1 VGNDR
6 RAKPQLGAEQYCED
20 KWHDHVF
27 DGCGPSTLHPCFHG
41 SWSSY
46 ARMAAG
52 KGVKFRDRAGVYRHP
67 APGLMPLRLRGA
79 VYFAVGGG
87 PHRFLMEEATHG

>member
-1 VGNDR
+1 
-6 RAKPQLGAEQYCED
+6 
-20 KWHDHVF
+20 
-27 DGCGPSTLHPCFHG
+27 
-41 SWSSY
+41 
-46 ARMAAG
+46 MAAG